1 MGDFKWGIIEME
13 CRSRREEEVE
23 ERGFTK
29 LELLPLV
36 ETGAMPGRRVIA
48 GAKKF

>member
-1 MGDFKWGIIEME
+1 MGDFKWGRIKME
-13 CRSRREEEVE
+13 CRSSKKFK
-23 ERGFTK
+23 RGVFTK

-48 GAKKF
+48 RAKKF